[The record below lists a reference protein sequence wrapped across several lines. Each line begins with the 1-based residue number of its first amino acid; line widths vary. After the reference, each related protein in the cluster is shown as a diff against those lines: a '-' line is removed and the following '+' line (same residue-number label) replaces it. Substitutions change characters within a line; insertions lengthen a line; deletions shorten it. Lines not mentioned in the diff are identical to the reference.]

1 VTRETIAFIGL
12 GSNVGDRAAHI
23 AGAIAALGATAG
35 IVVERV
41 SEPIETDP
49 VGPPGQGPYLNAA
62 ARLRTTLDPPAL
74 LEVLLDIERGHG
86 RDRTAEVRWGPR
98 TLDLDLLLHGPLVLD
113 EPGLT
118 IPHPRMHERDFVLR
132 PLADVGPDAVHP
144 GRGRT
149 VRELLAD
156 LTGALPESE

>member
-1 VTRETIAFIGL
+1 MTPGITCFIGL
-12 GSNVGDRAAHI
+12 GSNLGDRAAHI
-23 AGAIAALGATAG
+23 AGGVAALGATPG
-35 IVVERV
+35 IVVERI

-49 VGPPGQGPYLNAA
+49 VGPSGQGPYLNAA
-62 ARLRTTLDPPAL
+62 ARLATSLDPAAL
-74 LEVLLDIERGHG
+74 LGVLLLVERQHG

-98 TLDLDLLLHGPLVLD
+98 TLDLDLLLFGSLVLD

-132 PLADVGPDAVHP
+132 PLADVGPNAVHP
-144 GRGRT
+144 QRGRT

-156 LTGALPESE
+156 LAAALPESE